1 MRNLFIILI
10 MILTAQAAAADLN
23 TQLIAAVMQ
32 GKVDQARDLIVQGGD
47 VNAKN
52 PAGRPVIVLA
62 AANGNT
68 RTVQSL
74 ISSGADINAVDG
86 QGNSALME
94 AAAFGHED
102 VVNLLIASGADVNLS
117 NAGGEAALKKA
128 NRAGHA
134 KIEELLTSAGAGA
147 AAEEGKQ
154 TGLNIL
160 FSRIIKSVDWK
171 LGFILWVSMILLSA
185 GVNILLE
192 YRQVESIARAQAE
205 AIVD

>member
-117 NAGGEAALKKA
+117 NAGG
-128 NRAGHA
+128 
-134 KIEELLTSAGAGA
+134 
-147 AAEEGKQ
+147 
-154 TGLNIL
+154 
-160 FSRIIKSVDWK
+160 
-171 LGFILWVSMILLSA
+171 
-185 GVNILLE
+185 
-192 YRQVESIARAQAE
+192 
-205 AIVD
+205 